1 MLNKRSTPQ
10 NNAKLP
16 HFPNCSTNS
25 RCCVASLA
33 TASLLVSRRGGF
45 TSTINSVR
53 NMFGKIY
60 STDSNNWA
68 VIVAGNGR
76 TFTALP
82 SAASESVFSALRRG
96 RVVQFDV
103 VQVNGRELVRNL
115 QRADSITASVNRAI
129 A

>member
-1 MLNKRSTPQ
+1 
-10 NNAKLP
+10 
-16 HFPNCSTNS
+16 
-25 RCCVASLA
+25 VASLA